1 MWCVKQIFIDISIE
15 KSVAVAT
22 DLLSKN
28 RLEFEEKKLD
38 RYEGYP
44 YHIKWS
50 MLVTL
55 TESGYTVLAMAH
67 VMVKGR
73 KAVIPPTKRYYDAIA
88 KGYNRFGFDK
98 AILEKSLK

>member
-1 MWCVKQIFIDISIE
+1 
-15 KSVAVAT
+15 
-22 DLLSKN
+22 
-28 RLEFEEKKLD
+28 
-38 RYEGYP
+38 
-44 YHIKWS
+44 

-73 KAVIPPTKRYYDAIA
+73 KAAIPPTKRYYDAIA